1 MRAFMAVRRSGG
13 TAVGRSGGRAVRTLA
28 GRAGLTAILAVFLTA
43 VPPSR
48 RTAEAQ
54 TAGRIQYSTYTLPN
68 GLRVVLAPKRAT
80 PIVTVNVWYDVG
92 SASERARRS
101 GFAHLFEHMMFQG
114 SANVKKAEH
123 FQLVQRAGG
132 SMNGSTN
139 NDRTNYFETL
149 PSNRLNLGL
158 WLEADRMRSLTITQD
173 NFENQRQAVKEERRL
188 RIDNQPYAG
197 AIQTAFT
204 MPFDST
210 TCFAYAHT
218 VIGDMA
224 DLDSARLEDVQA
236 FFTSYYTPSNAVLTI
251 AGDFDEAQARSLVQ
265 QYFGDIPSHP
275 PLPESTCNVRLN
287 TGARRL
293 EVTDNNANLPAVAF
307 VYKLP
312 AQNDPD
318 APALDLLSTI
328 LGGGESSRLNRR
340 IVRQERAALGTGAFA
355 QLLRTAGVGLYFGIA
370 NQGIPAARLDTLLAE
385 EIEKLRSDS
394 VLTAELEKAR
404 NQYRTGAI
412 RSRQTTMGIAETLQ
426 GALRFNGDLEA
437 ANRETDKYMAVT
449 VADIRRVAQRYL
461 APENRLTVIIN
472 PPNRGGAAP
481 QVTP

>member
-1 MRAFMAVRRSGG
+1 MKPGLRIALLLLPGLWA
-13 TAVGRSGGRAVRTLA
+13 TGRLD
-28 GRAGLTAILAVFLTA
+28 
-43 VPPSR
+43 
-48 RTAEAQ
+48 AQ
-54 TAGRIQYSTYTLPN
+54 AAGRIAYTTYTLPN
-68 GLRVVLAPKRAT
+68 GLRVVLAPKRTT
-80 PIVTVNVWYDVG
+80 PIVTVNVWYHVG

-114 SANVKKAEH
+114 SAHVKKAEH
-123 FQLVQRAGG
+123 FQLVSRAGG
-132 SMNGSTN
+132 SLNGSTN

-158 WLEADRMRSLTITQD
+158 WLEADRMRSLAITQE

-188 RIDNQPYAG
+188 RVDNQPYAG
-197 AIQTAFT
+197 AIQNAFT

-210 TCFAYAHT
+210 ACFAYAHT

-236 FFTSYYTPSNAVLTI
+236 FFNAFYTPSNAVLTI
-251 AGDFDEAQARSLVQ
+251 AGDFDEAQARRLVE
-265 QYFGDIPSHP
+265 QYFGDIPSRAAQA
-275 PLPESTCNVRLN
+275 ESTCRVQLN
-287 TGARRL
+287 TGGRRM
-293 EVTDNNANLPAVAF
+293 EVTDSNANLPAVAF

-340 IVRQERAALGTGAFA
+340 VVRQERAALAAGAFA

-370 NQGIPAARLDTLLAE
+370 NQGVAPARLDTLLGE
-385 EIEKLRSDS
+385 EVEKLRTDS
-394 VLTAELEKAR
+394 ITTAELEKAK

-426 GALRFNGDLEA
+426 NALRFNGDLEA
-437 ANRETDKYMAVT
+437 ANRELDRYMAVT
-449 VADIRRVAQRYL
+449 GADIRRVAQRYL
-461 APENRLTVIIN
+461 APENRLTVIVN
-472 PPNRGGAAP
+472 PPARG
-481 QVTP
+481 TH

>member
-1 MRAFMAVRRSGG
+1 MSARRAVERQ
-13 TAVGRSGGRAVRTLA
+13 GGRAVQRYGGRTVLA
-28 GRAGLTAILAVFLTA
+28 LLVLTALPPYRLT
-43 VPPSR
+43 
-48 RTAEAQ
+48 AQ
-54 TAGRIQYSTYTLPN
+54 TAGRIDYSTYTLPN
-68 GLRVVLAPKRAT
+68 GLRVVLAPKRTT

-92 SASERARRS
+92 SASERIRRS

-114 SANVKKAEH
+114 SAHVAKAEH

-158 WLEADRMRSLTITQD
+158 WLEADRMRSLAITPE
-173 NFENQRQAVKEERRL
+173 NLENQRQAVKEERRL

-204 MPFDST
+204 MPFDSAG
-210 TCFAYAHT
+210 CFAYAHT

-236 FFTSYYTPSNAVLTI
+236 FFNAYYTPSNAVLTI
-251 AGDFDEAQARSLVQ
+251 AGDFDEAEARRLVE
-265 QYFGDIPSHP
+265 QYFGDIPSRAP
-275 PLPESTCNVRLN
+275 QPESTCQVQLN
-287 TGARRL
+287 TGARRM
-293 EVTDNNANLPAVAF
+293 EVTDQNANLPAVAF

-340 IVRQERAALGTGAFA
+340 IVRQERAALFSGAFA
-355 QLLRTAGVGLYFGIA
+355 QLLRTAGVSLYFAVA
-370 NQGIPAARLDTLLAE
+370 NQGVPAARIDSMLAQE
-385 EIEKLRSDS
+385 VDRLRSDS
-394 VLTAELEKAR
+394 VMTEELEKAK

-437 ANRETDKYMAVT
+437 ANREMDKYMAVT

-461 APENRLTVIIN
+461 APENRLTLIIN
-472 PPNRGGAAP
+472 PPNAGGAQPAG
-481 QVTP
+481 VTP